1 MFKRSDRDCY
11 FYLNFQIECTNYL
24 FLLFQLDVI
33 VADLDVG
40 SLHIPAGVNIPRPE
54 GKLLASLQEALA
66 LVLQPELRSADSAF
80 APPPPASSPPHMLDK
95 EIRAVFMRTLA
106 KLLQGYRY
114 VFYFDF

>member
-1 MFKRSDRDCY
+1 M
-11 FYLNFQIECTNYL
+11 
-24 FLLFQLDVI
+24 I

-54 GKLLASLQEALA
+54 GKLLSSLQDALA

-106 KLLQGYRY
+106 KLLQGYRFVVY
-114 VFYFDF
+114 IKKYCTTGEWLAINS